1 MGDELT
7 KGLESFLSNLIN
19 EALGH
24 ADTALGNIAD
34 VAINSEKYM
43 KSSLGLDFSGVYTI
57 ILSYAIYLIVLKYIK
72 KGFDVYVLWDEGD
85 ADMDP
90 FIMFTSLCKS
100 IIIAASFET
109 IYIYISDIALD
120 IIDTV
125 LNSFNTADI
134 DLTAAGLIKAA
145 VSAFLNNGIFMVII
159 ALIYL
164 IMYIYLWIQFIKRG
178 LELFILKK
186 GIPFACIGMIDSD
199 DGVFKPYCKKIV
211 QELFTVFIQIILLKM
226 SLIFMINGHFLW
238 GIAAMSYS
246 IKTPQFL
253 QEFIMMTQGGG
264 IGTKVSQTAY
274 MANMLRSFKK

>member
-1 MGDELT
+1 MGDALT

-34 VAINSEKYM
+34 VAINSENYM
-43 KSSLGLDFSGVYTI
+43 KSSLGLDFSKVYTI

-100 IIIAASFET
+100 IIIAASFDT

-134 DLTAAGLIKAA
+134 DLTATGLIKAA

-199 DGVFKPYCKKIV
+199 GGVFKPYCKKII

-226 SLIFMINGHFLW
+226 SLIIMINGHFFW

-253 QEFIMMTQGGG
+253 QEFIMMNQGGG
-264 IGTKVSQTAY
+264 ISTKVSQTAY
-274 MANMLRSFKK
+274 MANMLRNFKN